1 VNYGGPAAAATVP
14 DFFRG
19 TATAWGVAMTNGL
32 ATTNLRTATLSCPL
46 VDWKQGPRKI
56 TSQGNTAVLEMV
68 GQLVKP
74 AGDIV
79 TVVSRNAD
87 ATAYNA

>member
-1 VNYGGPAAAATVP
+1 VA

-19 TATAWGVAMTNGL
+19 TTTSWGVVATNSL

-56 TSQGNTAVLEMV
+56 TSQGDTSTLEIV

-74 AGDIV
+74 AGDILTLV
-79 TVVSRNAD
+79 TRNAD
-87 ATAYNA
+87 AAAY